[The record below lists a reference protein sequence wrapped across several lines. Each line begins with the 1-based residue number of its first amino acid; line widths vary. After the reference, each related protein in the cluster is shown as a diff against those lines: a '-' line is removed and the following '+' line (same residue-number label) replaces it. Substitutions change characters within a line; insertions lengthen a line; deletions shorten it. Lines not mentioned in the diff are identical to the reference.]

1 MAFFEIA
8 GPNEALIISGKKG
21 KGTAELAEETMRYK
35 IVTGDRAF
43 VWPIFQA
50 SDRLSLDLR
59 KATVPVSC
67 YTTQGIPVV
76 VTGVVA
82 FKVGDDYGSIANA
95 ARRFLEKEA
104 TMEERV
110 HELFAGHVRGIVGS
124 LRVEDLIRDREALTK
139 EAREAT
145 GHDME
150 KMGLIIDSLQI
161 AEIDDPTGYI
171 ERMAAPQL
179 AEVEK
184 LARVAQANNNREA
197 SERESQQAA
206 LVAEA
211 ARASEIKQANAQ
223 AEVDRVK
230 AEAQQAGPRADAEAR
245 KAVVEQQTEVAQL
258 EAERR
263 ERELETEVRRPADA
277 EAYRLAKEA
286 EGSREA
292 MIREAEGRAE
302 AGKRVAE
309 ANKVQG
315 IAEADVIRAKGEA
328 GAEADKAQ
336 GMAEADVIRAKGEAE
351 GTALEARGNALERKQ
366 EAIIAQQVAEQ
377 YPEIGKAMASAFHNV
392 DSITLLDGADG
403 MTNAM
408 TSVLTSVGTAL
419 GMARGQLNGR
429 QPAGGSERAKG
440 QVPA

>member
-21 KGTAELAEETMRYK
+21 KGTAEIAEETMRYK

-95 ARRFLEKEA
+95 ARRFLEKEN

-230 AEAQQAGPRADAEAR
+230 AEAQQAGPKADAEAR
-245 KAVVEQQTEVAQL
+245 KAVVEQQTQVAQL

-263 ERELETEVRRPADA
+263 ERELEAEVRRPADA

-286 EGSREA
+286 EGSRDA
-292 MIREAEGRAE
+292 MIRSAEGRAE
-302 AGKRVAE
+302 AGKREAE
-309 ANKVQG
+309 AKKIQG
-315 IAEADVIRAKGEA
+315 IAEADIIKAKGEA

-351 GTALEARGNALERKQ
+351 GTALEARGNALERNQ

-377 YPEIGKAMASAFHNV
+377 YPEIVKAMASAFDNV

-429 QPAGGSERAKG
+429 EPAGGSERAKG
-440 QVPA
+440 EVPA

>member
-95 ARRFLEKEA
+95 ARRFLQKEN

-145 GHDME
+145 GNDME

-263 ERELETEVRRPADA
+263 ERELEAEVRRPADA

-286 EGSREA
+286 EGSRDA
-292 MIREAEGRAE
+292 MIRQAEGRSE
-302 AGKRVAE
+302 ARKRE
-309 ANKVQG
+309 
-315 IAEADVIRAKGEA
+315 AEADKTQGSAEADIIKAKGGA
-328 GAEADKAQ
+328 GAEAEKAQ
-336 GMAEADVIRAKGEAE
+336 GIAEADVIRAKGEAE
-351 GTALEARGNALERKQ
+351 GTALEARGNALERNQ

-377 YPEIGKAMASAFHNV
+377 YPEIVKAMASAFDNV

-419 GMARGQLNGR
+419 GMARGQLNGGG
-429 QPAGGSERAKG
+429 PAGEAKSAKD
-440 QVPA
+440 QAPV

>member
-21 KGTAELAEETMRYK
+21 KGTAELAEESMRYK

-43 VWPIFQA
+43 VWPVLQA

-82 FKVGDDYGSIANA
+82 FKVGDDFGSIANA
-95 ARRFLEKEA
+95 ARRFLEKEH

-145 GHDME
+145 GNDME

-211 ARASEIKQANAQ
+211 ARASEIKQAEAQ

-230 AEAQQAGPRADAEAR
+230 AEAQQAGPKADAEAR
-245 KAVVEQQTEVAQL
+245 KAVVEQQTQVAQL

-263 ERELETEVRRPADA
+263 ERELEAEVRRPADA

-286 EGSREA
+286 EGSRDA
-292 MIREAEGRAE
+292 MIRQAEGRAE
-302 AGKRVAE
+302 ARKKE
-309 ANKVQG
+309 ADADKTKG
-315 IAEADVIRAKGEA
+315 IAEADIIKAKGEA
-328 GAEADKAQ
+328 GAEADKAH

-351 GTALEARGNALERKQ
+351 GTALEARGNALERNQ

-377 YPEIGKAMASAFHNV
+377 YPEIVRAMASAFDNV

-429 QPAGGSERAKG
+429 EQAGKGDAPKDQVRA
-440 QVPA
+440 

>member
-1 MAFFEIA
+1 MAFWEIA
-8 GPNEALIISGKKG
+8 GPNEALIVSGKKG
-21 KGTAELAEETMRYK
+21 KGTAEVAEETMRYK
-35 IVTGDRAF
+35 IITGDRTF
-43 VWPIFQA
+43 VWPVLQSA
-50 SDRLSLDLR
+50 DRLSLDLR

-82 FKVGDDYGSIANA
+82 FKVGDDYASIANA
-95 ARRFLEKEA
+95 ARRFLQKEQ

-184 LARVAQANNNREA
+184 LARLAQANNNREA

-230 AEAQQAGPRADAEAR
+230 AEEEQAGPRADAEAR
-245 KAVVEQQTEVAQL
+245 KAVVEQQTQVAQL

-263 ERELETEVRRPADA
+263 ERELEAEVRRPADA

-286 EGSREA
+286 EGRRDA
-292 MIREAEGRAE
+292 AI
-302 AGKRVAE
+302 RVAE
-309 ANKVQG
+309 G
-315 IAEADVIRAKGEA
+315 EAEAVQVTGAAEAESEKAKGLA
-328 GAEADKAQ
+328 K
-336 GMAEADVIRAKGEAE
+336 ADVTRAQGEAE
-351 GTALEARGNALERKQ
+351 GDALAARGKALEQNQ
-366 EAIIAQQVAEQ
+366 EAVIAQQLAER
-377 YPEIGKAMASAFHNV
+377 YPEIVSAMASAWDNV
-392 DSITLLDGADG
+392 DSFTVLDGADG
-403 MTNAM
+403 MTAAMASIM
-408 TSVLTSVGTAL
+408 TSVGSAMDAARAQLSNGEVKATA
-419 GMARGQLNGR
+419 GETREPVA
-429 QPAGGSERAKG
+429 
-440 QVPA
+440 